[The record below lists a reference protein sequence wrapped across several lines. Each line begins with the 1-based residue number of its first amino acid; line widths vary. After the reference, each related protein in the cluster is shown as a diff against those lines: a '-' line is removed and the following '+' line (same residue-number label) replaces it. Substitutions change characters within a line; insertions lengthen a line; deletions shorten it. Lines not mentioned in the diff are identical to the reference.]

1 MTYRM
6 DRLSQRHIYIV
17 AVLLSLLLS
26 FIGFNQLFLPDIG
39 VDGVLYLRC
48 AAAYNQ
54 GGLKAAMAL
63 YQWPFY
69 SILIAHLHQLGLS
82 YITAARI
89 LDALLQVWMVY
100 FFIRIVFHLNPSP
113 RVGLWALLCIIC
125 YSTFNDER
133 GLFLRDFGYWA
144 FYLTSFW
151 AALVFLK
158 TEKQRYLWLFGLSML
173 VAALFRVEGVVIALG
188 TIVLFFCMPGWSF
201 YARCRNSLIMAWPFW
216 LGALLFLL
224 IGPHNLYGG
233 GRLQDIYSYAVHGVA
248 TVLQNREQTIDLMD
262 KALKPYYIFIHT
274 NQMYI
279 GMLIGFFIYKIVA
292 NIGVIYSGFA
302 IYGWAKKALILE
314 RREKIL
320 WYGLMII
327 QVVILFVFLMNHLF
341 LTSRYVLA
349 LCLLI
354 LLWTPFGIEQLYQ
367 KALLCTRKWRV
378 GFTVALGCLFIF
390 TLLNSFVHIG
400 PSKQYVLDMT
410 KWLQVH
416 TGANDRIAVN
426 DNIALY
432 KIKGAIPTWDEDLL
446 TPTQESNCQFSA
458 YRYVAVQF
466 RHQDPVAHCANLKL
480 VQSYHNEK
488 NGVANIYGVKR

>member
-1 MTYRM
+1 MSYNM
-6 DRLSQRHIYIV
+6 DRLSQRHIYII
-17 AVLLSLLLS
+17 AILFSLLLS
-26 FIGFNQLFLPDIG
+26 FIGFTQWFTPDIG

-69 SILIAHLHQLGLS
+69 SIIIAHLHQLGLS
-82 YITAARI
+82 YITAARL
-89 LDALLQVWMVY
+89 LDALLQAWMVY

-113 RVGLWALLCIIC
+113 RIGLWALLCIIC
-125 YSTFNDER
+125 YSTLNDER

-158 TEKQRYLWLFGLSML
+158 TEKQRYLWLFGLNML
-173 VAALFRVEGVVIALG
+173 VAALFRIEGVVIALSS
-188 TIVLFFCMPGWSF
+188 IVLFFFMPGWSF
-201 YARCRNSLIMAWPFW
+201 YARCRNSLLMAWPFL
-216 LGALLFLL
+216 LGAVLFLL
-224 IGPHNLYGG
+224 IGAHNLYGG
-233 GRLQDIYSYAVHGVA
+233 GRLQDIYGYITHGVA
-248 TVLQNREQTIDLMD
+248 TVLQNKEQTIDLMD
-262 KALKPYYIFIHT
+262 KALKPYYIFIRT

-302 IYGWAKKALILE
+302 IYGWTKKALVLD

-320 WYGLMII
+320 WYGLIII
-327 QVVILFVFLMNHLF
+327 QVFILFVFLMNHLF

-349 LCLLI
+349 LCLLM

-378 GFTVALGCLFIF
+378 GFAVALSCLFIF

-400 PSKQYVLDMT
+400 PSKRHIFNAT
-410 KWLQVH
+410 KWLQQH
-416 TGANDRIAVN
+416 TTVNDRITVN
-426 DNIALY
+426 DTIVLY
-432 KIKGAIPTWDEDLL
+432 QVKGAISTWDEDIL
-446 TPTQESNCQFSA
+446 TPTQESNCQFSV
-458 YRYVAVQF
+458 YRYVAVKF
-466 RHQDPVAHCANLKL
+466 RHEDPLTHCNNLIL
-480 VQSYHNEK
+480 LQSYHNEK
-488 NGVANIYGVKR
+488 DGVANIYEVKR